1 MELKA
6 DLSQLDT
13 AVDYVRD
20 TLSRKKVDS
29 REAIRA
35 ALITEEA
42 FRVMTECAESPDEVI
57 SISIVSRLGNAQ
69 IRISGRTKEFAE
81 DRIDISSQWSFDDLT
96 PEQEDICRSLNKRI
110 LGDRLSVRFRR
121 GISVIKIGVSG
132 SQFAQMYLTFA
143 GLLLGVLAGILMGEI
158 LAPSV
163 NTAVSNYFFDPVS
176 TMFMNALKM
185 IVAPLVFFSI
195 ASSIG
200 DIQDMRT
207 LGRIAGRI
215 VAYLV
220 GSAVVGIV
228 LGFCIW
234 HVFPIGDPQLREMV
248 SESAVASAAQSGGYS
263 ISLLDAVVGIVPSDV
278 ISPFLRSDM
287 LKIIFM
293 AILLG
298 VACGT
303 LSDRIRVLK
312 DFLAD
317 GYIIAERITQIII
330 QVMPLA
336 IFCSMAKMVLSMDV
350 KTLLAVFSWVPVTF
364 IGNAAMIFLYGVMVL
379 VFARCNPITFF
390 KKYYPAMLTGFT
402 FASSNAALP
411 TAMDLCGQKLGISK
425 KIYSI
430 ALPLGCTV
438 TPGGSCITLAISAL
452 FMAKIFEVP
461 VTLSL
466 MTSIAIT
473 LLIIESGAPGLPGG
487 ALLLFSILLPEI
499 GIPSEAI
506 GIVMGLFSI
515 VGMMLVCGNVTG
527 LGAVTLIVAR
537 RENMLNKEIYDG

>member
-13 AVDYVRD
+13 AEDYVRD

-57 SISIVSRLGNAQ
+57 SISIVSRLGNTQ

-96 PEQEDICRSLNKRI
+96 PEQEDVCRSLNRRI

-121 GISVIKIGVSG
+121 GISVIKIGVSNP
-132 SQFAQMYLTFA
+132 QFAQLYLTFA
-143 GLLLGVLAGILMGEI
+143 GLLLGVLAGILMGKI

-163 NTAVSNYFFDPVS
+163 NTTVSNYFFDPVS

-207 LGRIAGRI
+207 LGR

-220 GSAVVGIV
+220 GSAIVGIV

-248 SESAVASAAQSGGYS
+248 SESAAASAAQSGGYS

-298 VACGT
+298 TACGT

-312 DFLAD
+312 DFLMD
-317 GYIIAERITQIII
+317 GYIIAVRITQIII
-330 QVMPLA
+330 QTMRVRQ
-336 IFCSMAKMVLSMDV
+336 
-350 KTLLAVFSWVPVTF
+350 
-364 IGNAAMIFLYGVMVL
+364 N
-379 VFARCNPITFF
+379 
-390 KKYYPAMLTGFT
+390 
-402 FASSNAALP
+402 
-411 TAMDLCGQKLGISK
+411 
-425 KIYSI
+425 
-430 ALPLGCTV
+430 
-438 TPGGSCITLAISAL
+438 TPSA
-452 FMAKIFEVP
+452 
-461 VTLSL
+461 
-466 MTSIAIT
+466 
-473 LLIIESGAPGLPGG
+473 
-487 ALLLFSILLPEI
+487 
-499 GIPSEAI
+499 
-506 GIVMGLFSI
+506 
-515 VGMMLVCGNVTG
+515 
-527 LGAVTLIVAR
+527 
-537 RENMLNKEIYDG
+537 Y